1 MVEAPLMAKAKD
13 TTADPSPAKEESF
26 EASAERLADIVK
38 RLEGGD
44 LPLEDSLRLFEEGIQ
59 VARAA
64 QARLEAAERR
74 VDELL
79 GVDDQGRPLTRPFE

>member
-1 MVEAPLMAKAKD
+1 MAKAREI
-13 TTADPSPAKEESF
+13 TADPAPAKEESF
-26 EASAERLADIVK
+26 EASAERLGDIVK

-44 LPLEDSLRLFEEGIQ
+44 LPLEESLRLFEEGIQ
-59 VARAA
+59 VARSA

>member
-1 MVEAPLMAKAKD
+1 MAKATD
-13 TTADPSPAKEESF
+13 ATNAPAKEESF
-26 EASAERLADIVK
+26 EASAERLGAIVK
-38 RLEGGD
+38 ELEGGE
-44 LPLEDSLRLFEEGIQ
+44 LPLEDSLRLFEEGIK

-79 GVDDQGRPLTRPFE
+79 NIDEQGRPVTRPFE